1 MNEYIK
7 YFKNLS
13 GIYFEEEFQKYNFLN
28 IIDQFNNWKYI
39 NLRTGQID
47 DPNDILFY
55 IIQNPQNLKSLIL
68 RLNLI
73 KILIFFLI

>member
-39 NLRTGQID
+39 NLRTG
-47 DPNDILFY
+47 
-55 IIQNPQNLKSLIL
+55 
-68 RLNLI
+68 
-73 KILIFFLI
+73 